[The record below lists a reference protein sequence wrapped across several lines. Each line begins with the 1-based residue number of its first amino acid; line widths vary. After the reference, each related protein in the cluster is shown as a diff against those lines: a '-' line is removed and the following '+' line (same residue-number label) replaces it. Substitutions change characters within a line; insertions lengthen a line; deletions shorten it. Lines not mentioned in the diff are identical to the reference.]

1 MTFCDMHKTS
11 GCEECPNR
19 WVCDNSPLKVNRS
32 GKDVGKTV
40 NYQIMT
46 DSQKVDGKYIPVWEA
61 LLANATS
68 EEEKVYIQEVQ
79 KRGFRFAYNMVYVT
93 KQACGHYEIFQTP
106 QNQYYSLESNLALA
120 EETAKDRKCTRCICK
135 W

>member
-1 MTFCDMHKTS
+1 MTFCEIHKPS

-19 WVCDNSPLKVNRS
+19 WVCSNSTAKPEQRAPEAVIN
-32 GKDVGKTV
+32 V

-61 LLANATS
+61 LIANAAS
-68 EEEKVYIQEVQ
+68 EEEKAYLQEVQ
-79 KRGFRFAYNMVYVT
+79 KNGIRFAYNMVYVT

-106 QNQYYSLESNLALA
+106 QNEYYSLERNLTLA
-120 EETAKDRKCTRCICK
+120 KETAKDRKCTRCICK